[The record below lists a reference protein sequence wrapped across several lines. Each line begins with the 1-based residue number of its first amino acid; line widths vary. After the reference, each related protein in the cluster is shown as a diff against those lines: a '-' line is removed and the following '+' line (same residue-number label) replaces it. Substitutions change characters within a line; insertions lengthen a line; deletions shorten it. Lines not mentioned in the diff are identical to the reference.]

1 MFNKKPSDNSKLN
14 FRTILFR
21 GVLYMIIIP
30 TVIMLVIFGI
40 FYTKSTIDDHIAQ
53 SHMQSYLKRKYGQE
67 FIVENYRI
75 EGAGLGVDGVAKAE
89 AYAKSDHTIRFM
101 VKGFPG
107 DSPYSNNYWD
117 GYPDMMWAKHLKK
130 DIDPMIKNVFGAD
143 TSLASI
149 EVYSIPAVNQ
159 RIGKE
164 IPLYRDAFQ
173 RFGKDIHVAV
183 RIKSRVVHNDVAA
196 QIYQIIFKLRELG
209 VSLSINY
216 ENPMVYVAL
225 VEETSIRGIH
235 SPQDVGKYI
244 EMKEKKL

>member
-1 MFNKKPSDNSKLN
+1 MHKKKPSDNTKLG

-21 GVLYMIIIP
+21 GVLYVIIIP
-30 TVIMLVIFGI
+30 AVIMLVIFGI

-67 FIVENYRI
+67 FVVENYRI

-89 AYAKSDHTIRFM
+89 AYTKSDHAFRFM

-117 GYPDMMWAKHLKK
+117 GYPDMIWAKHLKK
-130 DIDPMIKNVFGAD
+130 DIDPIIKNVFGAD
-143 TSLASI
+143 TSLTSI

-164 IPLYRDAFQ
+164 ILLYRDAFQ

-183 RIKSRVVHNDVAA
+183 RIK
-196 QIYQIIFKLRELG
+196 I
-209 VSLSINY
+209 
-216 ENPMVYVAL
+216 
-225 VEETSIRGIH
+225 
-235 SPQDVGKYI
+235 
-244 EMKEKKL
+244 

>member
-1 MFNKKPSDNSKLN
+1 MHKKKLSN
-14 FRTILFR
+14 NGNLSFRTILFR

-75 EGAGLGVDGVAKAE
+75 EGAGLGV

-117 GYPDMMWAKHLKK
+117 GYPDMTWAKHLKK

-149 EVYSIPAVNQ
+149 EVYSIPAVSQ

-196 QIYQIIFKLRELG
+196 QIYQIIVKLREFG

-216 ENPMVYVAL
+216 ENPAVYVAL

-235 SPQDVGKYI
+235 SPQDVRKYI
-244 EMKEKKL
+244 EMKGEKL

>member
-1 MFNKKPSDNSKLN
+1 MHKKKPSDNAKLG

-53 SHMQSYLKRKYGQE
+53 SHMRSYLKRKYGQE

-75 EGAGLGVDGVAKAE
+75 EGAGLGVDGVAKAD

-117 GYPDMMWAKHLKK
+117 GYPDMIWAKYLKK

-164 IPLYRDAFQ
+164 IPLYRDVFQ
-173 RFGKDIHVAV
+173 RFGK
-183 RIKSRVVHNDVAA
+183 
-196 QIYQIIFKLRELG
+196 E
-209 VSLSINY
+209 
-216 ENPMVYVAL
+216 
-225 VEETSIRGIH
+225 
-235 SPQDVGKYI
+235 
-244 EMKEKKL
+244 